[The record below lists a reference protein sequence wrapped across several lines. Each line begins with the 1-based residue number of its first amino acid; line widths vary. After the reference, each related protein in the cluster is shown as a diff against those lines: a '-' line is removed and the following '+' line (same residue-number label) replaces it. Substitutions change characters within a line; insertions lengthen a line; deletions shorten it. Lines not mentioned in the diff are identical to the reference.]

1 MALILRRKGK
11 LFLSYR
17 HNGGYGSYV
26 LWHFSRILLI
36 SPTEISEVFGLVIL
50 TLGSE
55 GLKNELPERLK
66 TLPAA
71 AAAPFY
77 WRFFGS
83 RFDPVSIHE
92 GRMLLLCLIRKKTLK
107 TSWVRVGLTS
117 SPPK

>member
-71 AAAPFY
+71 AAPFY
-77 WRFFGS
+77 
-83 RFDPVSIHE
+83 
-92 GRMLLLCLIRKKTLK
+92 
-107 TSWVRVGLTS
+107 
-117 SPPK
+117 